1 MTLKLKAKKRVF
13 ALSLG
18 LLWLAAALP
27 SACGGGDDSQ
37 GTGGGNGKKDAGKDS
52 SLTLP
57 DGIGGPCTPR
67 TCGDIGATCGPQADG
82 CGDVVQGG
90 SCTAPE
96 FCGGGGPSK
105 CGVFAPDGGPICT
118 PITCQSAGA
127 DGGPIGDG
135 CGGLIAT
142 CGTCTPPAICGGG
155 GKPSSCGGTPDGG
168 TSCVNFCKQQ
178 VSCDGG

>member
-82 CGDVVQGG
+82 CGDVVQCG

-105 CGVFAPDGGPICT
+105 CGSGAGIDGGNCT
-118 PITCQSAGA
+118 PKSCA
-127 DGGPIGDG
+127 DLQVNCGQQGDG
-135 CGGLIAT
+135 CGAVID
-142 CGTCTPPAICGGG
+142 CGSCPPPDFCGGG
-155 GKPSSCGGTPDGG
+155 GPSQCGGG
-168 TSCVNFCKQQ
+168 
-178 VSCDGG
+178 